1 MENKWKEIWEK
12 RNANSEILHSG
23 DKRKIFLE
31 LKRISGWDS
40 MSDTAEEGI
49 DFAGF
54 YEQYLQ
60 IKNELEFS
68 AYDKMHTI
76 NSVFEV
82 GCGSGANLYLFQND
96 GLKVGGGRLFKSR
109 NRNST
114 YNVGRYR
121 RINLR

>member
-1 MENKWKEIWEK
+1 
-12 RNANSEILHSG
+12 
-23 DKRKIFLE
+23 
-31 LKRISGWDS
+31 

-49 DFAGF
+49 DFDGF

-60 IKNELEFS
+60 IKNEQEFS
-68 AYDKMHTI
+68 AHDKMYTI

-96 GLKVGGGRLFKSR
+96 GLRVGGRLFKSR

-121 RINLR
+121 RINL